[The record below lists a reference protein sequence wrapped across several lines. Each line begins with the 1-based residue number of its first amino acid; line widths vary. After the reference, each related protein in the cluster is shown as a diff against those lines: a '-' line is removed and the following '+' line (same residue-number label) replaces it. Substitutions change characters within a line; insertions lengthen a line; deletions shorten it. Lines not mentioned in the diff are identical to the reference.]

1 MSIEKASLLLI
12 PSAYKPS
19 KLYSVL
25 PSNGDGDF
33 SFSRASTATRV
44 NKEGLMETVGT
55 EVPRLDYT
63 NSTCPCLLLEPQ
75 STNKAEYS
83 SNFESTYQ
91 DWVSSNATTAANFS
105 TAPDG
110 TTESTK
116 LTRTSLTSTSRLEAV
131 VLMTGG
137 YATETNTASIYVKNI
152 DSTHFLFRMELGA
165 TSSNYVDT
173 SFNFSTQE
181 LILESSS
188 GYTLKGLKVDVLA
201 DGWFRLSVTYEN
213 GGYNQDRFQIAPS
226 NSANRNSVTANTSV
240 EIWGAQFE
248 LLNYASSYIP
258 TNGSAVTRVV
268 DGCEIASGLENTLN
282 TSEGTLFLDVE
293 VARVSAPSDFER
305 IILTDSTFSDALSID
320 NYGGNW
326 RVFINANANSLI
338 NLNIAPVTAN
348 ERVKFAI
355 AYSSNQLR
363 ISFNGNAITT
373 TSGTYARSTFLNSF
387 RFSNASG
394 GNKWQGKIYQTACFN
409 EALSDAELQELTT
422 L

>member
-44 NKEGLMETVGT
+44 NKEGLIESVGT
-55 EVPRLDYT
+55 EVARLDYT

-75 STNKAEYS
+75 RTNIFLYSEQFENNYWLKANAIIS
-83 SNFESTYQ
+83 SNQAISPDGQQTADKFYDTASSSSSSHIVFKTITPVVNDKHSFSCFIKKGTLSKAFLAFNAGLAQTVIYNLENGTIQSQGSDVDSSHIEDYGN
-91 DWVSSNATTAANFS
+91 DWYRCSFTHTHTAATSNFV
-105 TAPDG
+105 AYRVGHYNNAVFYAG
-110 TTESTK
+110 TG
-116 LTRTSLTSTSRLEAV
+116 V
-131 VLMTGG
+131 D
-137 YATETNTASIYVKNI
+137 YIYI
-152 DSTHFLFRMELGA
+152 F
-165 TSSNYVDT
+165 
-173 SFNFSTQE
+173 
-181 LILESSS
+181 
-188 GYTLKGLKVDVLA
+188 
-201 DGWFRLSVTYEN
+201 
-213 GGYNQDRFQIAPS
+213 
-226 NSANRNSVTANTSV
+226 
-240 EIWGAQFE
+240 GAQFE
-248 LLNYASSYIP
+248 EQSLYTSSYIP

-268 DGCEIASGLENTLN
+268 DGCEIANGLENTLN

-373 TSGTYARSTFLNSF
+373 TSGTFARSTFFNSF
-387 RFSNASG
+387 RFSDASG
-394 GNKWQGKIYQTACFN
+394 ANKWQGKIYQTACFN